1 MEEDNIARI
10 DNRRARLQRL
20 GALVNPETIKQY
32 MFGTDVASS
41 CPLSGLPD
49 EPENYH
55 TVTISVTRDGSRT
68 RLVLIQNRN
77 PTAEA
82 REHYEKNW
90 TMVLAGLKKLLEE

>member
-49 EPENYH
+49 EPDNYH
-55 TVTISVTRDGSRT
+55 TVTISVTRDGSRI
-68 RLVLIQNRN
+68 RLVLIQTGIR
-77 PTAEA
+77 PQRRASTTKRTGRWCSPA
-82 REHYEKNW
+82 
-90 TMVLAGLKKLLEE
+90 